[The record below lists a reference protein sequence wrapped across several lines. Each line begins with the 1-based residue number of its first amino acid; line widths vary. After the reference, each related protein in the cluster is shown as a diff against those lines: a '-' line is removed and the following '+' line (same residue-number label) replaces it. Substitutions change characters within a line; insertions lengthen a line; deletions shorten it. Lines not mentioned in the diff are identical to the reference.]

1 MDFSELV
8 PDHIPYA
15 LDAPIPCGFLDI
27 PLIYLT
33 LDTSVEFG

>member
-1 MDFSELV
+1 MDFSELI

-15 LDAPIPCGFLDI
+15 LDAPIPCGLLDG

-33 LDTSVEFG
+33 FDTSVEFG